1 MNASRSYIALR
12 ATLLALMAAGS
23 SVNLAWAAEPVL
35 VQGPQVRITARDVQS
50 DSLRMPEEMR
60 GSVLSRPKTVSQ
72 IATNL
77 YVRRVLANKAQAVGL
92 ESDPSVATALEIARD
107 KILSDALLAKIDK
120 ESMPSDAVAE
130 GQARNIYKAKPE
142 RFLAPEQVQVRHI
155 LIAGTGTAARA
166 QAEKVLEELKA
177 GANFEQLA
185 KERSADPGSASKGG
199 DLGLFARGRMVPEFD
214 EAAFALKQPGDISG
228 IVETKFGFHILKLDA
243 RRPAGIRTYEEVR
256 EELIKEVRAKLQQDA
271 RVAEA
276 EKAQQGLKV
285 NDAAIESFASG
296 YKSTP

>member
-1 MNASRSYIALR
+1 
-12 ATLLALMAAGS
+12 
-23 SVNLAWAAEPVL
+23 
-35 VQGPQVRITARDVQS
+35 
-50 DSLRMPEEMR
+50 
-60 GSVLSRPKTVSQ
+60 
-72 IATNL
+72 
-77 YVRRVLANKAQAVGL
+77 
-92 ESDPSVATALEIARD
+92 
-107 KILSDALLAKIDK
+107 
-120 ESMPSDAVAE
+120 
-130 GQARNIYKAKPE
+130 
-142 RFLAPEQVQVRHI
+142 
-155 LIAGTGTAARA
+155 
-166 QAEKVLEELKA
+166 
-177 GANFEQLA
+177 
-185 KERSADPGSASKGG
+185 
-199 DLGLFARGRMVPEFD
+199 MVPEFD

>member
-120 ESMPSDAVAE
+120 ESEPSGTVAE

-142 RFLAPEQVQVRHI
+142 RFQAPVPVQVRHI
-155 LIAGTGTAARA
+155 LIAGTEGASRA
-166 QAEKVLEELKA
+166 QAEKLLEEIKG
-177 GANFEQLA
+177 GADFAQLA